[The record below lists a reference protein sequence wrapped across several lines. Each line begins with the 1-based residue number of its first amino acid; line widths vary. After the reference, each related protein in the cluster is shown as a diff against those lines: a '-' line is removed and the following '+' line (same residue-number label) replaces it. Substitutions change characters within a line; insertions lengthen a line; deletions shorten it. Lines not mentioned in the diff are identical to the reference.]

1 VIQTVNGLTRAYIG
15 IFTRP
20 GRFLT
25 AGLKGVER
33 AQEKKVLDLML
44 HPDKFMNTYQMRKFL
59 ESPLTSWVIRN
70 YGRPIFEKDTTLTED
85 VVTSTKD
92 VATEVRFNTGGRV
105 SPSLMPLR
113 YGL

>member
-1 VIQTVNGLTRAYIG
+1 
-15 IFTRP
+15 
-20 GRFLT
+20 
-25 AGLKGVER
+25 
-33 AQEKKVLDLML
+33 ML

-105 SPSLMPLR
+105 TRKTEYNLGGRVKLMPLR
-113 YGL
+113 YDI